1 MNDFVS
7 LACPHCGGKLEIT
20 SDIDRF
26 ACMYCGS
33 EQIVNRRGGIISL
46 SLITDAIDKVA
57 VGTDKT
63 AAELAL
69 VRLEKELAKLD
80 DDKEQTLLEYPKP
93 SLSPLSII
101 SIGIGIVGLLSKNI
115 TVGFVGILFGIFL
128 IVLYNNSYKSW
139 ESNVETYIIPI
150 EKQIEET
157 QSQYKKN
164 QTIVSK

>member
-1 MNDFVS
+1 MNAVRTRKKF
-7 LACPHCGGKLEIT
+7 PH
-20 SDIDRF
+20 
-26 ACMYCGS
+26 
-33 EQIVNRRGGIISL
+33 
-46 SLITDAIDKVA
+46 
-57 VGTDKT
+57 
-63 AAELAL
+63 AELAL